1 MDATRRGPIIS
12 LVLALI
18 IGAVIVYAMF
28 GRLPTD
34 KTAPQPAAPPQNS
47 TPDAAQP
54 LDFEPD
60 ASPPGPREYR
70 LRVFHKH
77 GIGNCDGV
85 LIFTNA
91 RVRYVTHSE
100 DAFDFARDGL
110 RQDDDGFVD
119 RSGRVWHFSSPYGDV
134 REVVRKWLGEPRL
147 SETPGADQSPAADT
161 APART
166 LKVKHKH
173 LFGSCDG
180 TLTLS
185 PAAISFK
192 ADEGKDSFTLAI
204 DQAKLDGDG
213 VTGPTGKGWHF
224 KSDGVNVEEILR
236 AWKSS
241 QR

>member
-18 IGAVIVYAMF
+18 ICGVIVYVMF
-28 GRLPTD
+28 SSLPAE
-34 KTAPQPAAPPQNS
+34 KTAPQPAAQSQND
-47 TPDAAQP
+47 TPDTPQP
-54 LDFEPD
+54 LDFEPT
-60 ASPPGPREYR
+60 ASRPEPREYR

-85 LIFTNA
+85 LIFSDA
-91 RVRYVTHSE
+91 RVRYVTHSQ

-110 RQDDDGFVD
+110 QQDDDGFVD

-134 REVVRKWLGEPRL
+134 REVVRKWLGERRL
-147 SETPGADQSPAADT
+147 AETPAADQSSVADT

-185 PAAISFK
+185 PTAISFK
-192 ADEGKDSFTLAI
+192 ADDSKDSFTLAI
-204 DQAKLDGDG
+204 DQAQLDGDG

-224 KSDGVNVEEILR
+224 KSDDVNLEEILR

-241 QR
+241 PR